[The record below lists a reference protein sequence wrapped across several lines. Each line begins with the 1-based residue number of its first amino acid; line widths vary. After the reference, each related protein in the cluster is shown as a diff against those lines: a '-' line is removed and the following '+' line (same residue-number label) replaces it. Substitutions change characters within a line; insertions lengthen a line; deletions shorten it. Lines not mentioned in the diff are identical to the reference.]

1 MEPIRIVCLIMAVR
15 LNKDGTLLTTMSAQ
29 SGANIKIEHVHAN
42 CPACEGRTLRRLA
55 RVGIFER
62 RVFSA
67 FGYYPWKCSRCGAR
81 FLLKKRGLAIHRDR
95 PQGTD
100 EVIA

>member
-29 SGANIKIEHVHAN
+29 SGENMKVAHVHTN
-42 CPACEGRTLRRLA
+42 CSACGGRTLKRLP
-55 RVGIFER
+55 RVGILER

-67 FGYYPWKCSRCGAR
+67 VGYYPWKCSRCGAK
-81 FLLKKRGLAIHRDR
+81 FLLKKRGISVHRDQPRR
-95 PQGTD
+95 PD
-100 EVIA
+100 EAIA